1 MRAWRGLVH
10 LFVCVLPVPAWAP
23 GTAARS
29 STCEQLDVWIYCM
42 GEPAMGGNGEWRRG
56 TNREQRDPCPL
67 AWLRRDQSTTK
78 AKPIA
83 KQRGGTDRAV
93 DGGLHARNAE
103 MPTGTALVVCGGVW
117 SLTACG
123 LLSLCLA

>member
-1 MRAWRGLVH
+1 MSARLVASGPIH
-10 LFVCVLPVPAWAP
+10 HQGQANSQ
-23 GTAARS
+23 AA
-29 STCEQLDVWIYCM
+29 
-42 GEPAMGGNGEWRRG
+42 
-56 TNREQRDPCPL
+56 
-67 AWLRRDQSTTK
+67 
-78 AKPIA
+78 
-83 KQRGGTDRAV
+83 GGTDRAV